1 MENITTQ
8 EQTSMFITARRAI
21 DDIYVSYA
29 KSVGLSYLGLI
40 ILETINNSPNGC
52 TQKEI
57 VEKLNLPKQTVNVI
71 IKSFL
76 EQGYIDLKEVCSDRR
91 NKEILLSKQGLEFAN
106 KVLGNLTEA
115 EVKVMEK
122 LTYEQRQDILNIM
135 KKIEMSLKEILLPV
149 EPK

>member
-1 MENITTQ
+1 MENITIQ
-8 EQTSMFITARRAI
+8 EQTSILMSAWRAV

-29 KSVGLSYLGLI
+29 KSVGLSFLGLI
-40 ILETINNSPNGC
+40 ILETINNNPNGC

-76 EQGYIDLKEVCSDRR
+76 DQGYIDLKEVSSDRR
-91 NKEILLSKQGLEFAN
+91 NKEIKFSKQGKDFAN
-106 KVLGNLTEA
+106 KVLGNLSEA

-122 LTYEQRQDILNIM
+122 LTYEQRQDILNVM
-135 KKIEMSLKEILLPV
+135 KKIEMSLKEILIPV
-149 EPK
+149 ELK